1 MVGHSLETFRAMRK
15 WSVGSDFQEKQSVL
29 FILLLTRKGQ
39 DSWDV
44 LWLDLVR
51 VNNKN
56 IC

>member
-1 MVGHSLETFRAMRK
+1 MLGHSLEIFRAMRK